1 MRCADFYKKWKRNPN
16 WCHKCESAIKEI
28 NSYID
33 LADGLEKQGIPQET
47 VFNGL
52 SQWAARPLIAIQ
64 DEEIKEKALSSI
76 SNALESGKSPITGQF
91 TNKPLDANTVIQVIE
106 KVTTGSVHFSSET
119 EEWYTPL
126 EIIDSVVEVLK
137 VIDVDPCSNG
147 NTIPATTHFTK
158 KENGLEQDWKGTVYM
173 NPPYGGEIKDWIIKL
188 LEEWESGNTTE
199 AIALV
204 PARTD
209 TDWFSRIDAHPWC
222 AIRGRLKFSGHKNSA
237 PFPSAV
243 FYLGSEEDT
252 EGIDRFFKVF
262 LKHGT
267 IFQRM

>member
-16 WCHKCESAIKEI
+16 WCHKCESAVKEI

-119 EEWYTPL
+119 DRKLPPAKK
-126 EIIDSVVEVLK
+126 IIRK
-137 VIDVDPCSNG
+137 
-147 NTIPATTHFTK
+147 
-158 KENGLEQDWKGTVYM
+158 
-173 NPPYGGEIKDWIIKL
+173 
-188 LEEWESGNTTE
+188 
-199 AIALV
+199 
-204 PARTD
+204 
-209 TDWFSRIDAHPWC
+209 RI
-222 AIRGRLKFSGHKNSA
+222 
-237 PFPSAV
+237 
-243 FYLGSEEDT
+243 
-252 EGIDRFFKVF
+252 
-262 LKHGT
+262 
-267 IFQRM
+267 

>member
-16 WCHKCESAIKEI
+16 WCHKCERAVREI

-33 LADGLEKQGIPQET
+33 LADGLEKQGVPLDRTFERLPES
-47 VFNGL
+47 V
-52 SQWAARPLIAIQ
+52 ARPLISIR
-64 DEEIKEKALSSI
+64 DEEIKAS
-76 SNALESGKSPITGQF
+76 
-91 TNKPLDANTVIQVIE
+91 VIQHVE
-106 KVTTGSVHFSSET
+106 NLLKRETPSGGVYTERVTTKDVEQIIQKVSNGNIHFSSET

-137 VIDVDPCSNG
+137 VIDIDPCSNG

-188 LEEWESGNTTE
+188 LDEWESGNTTE

-267 IFQRM
+267 VFQRM